1 MTKAFIS
8 FSATRNFFN
17 FKNQSKIDKV
27 IELIEGLILS
37 DPFGAKFRRD
47 DVIPAHAR

>member
-1 MTKAFIS
+1 MIKVFIA
-8 FSATRNFFN
+8 FSATWNFFN

-27 IELIEGLILS
+27 IELIGGLILS

-47 DVIPAHAR
+47 DVTTAHAR